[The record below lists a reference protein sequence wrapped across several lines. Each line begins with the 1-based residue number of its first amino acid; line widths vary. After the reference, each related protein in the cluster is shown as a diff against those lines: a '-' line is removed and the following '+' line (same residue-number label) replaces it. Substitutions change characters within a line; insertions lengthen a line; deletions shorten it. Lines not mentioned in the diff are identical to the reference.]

1 MIVVTAP
8 TSQIG
13 SRLIPRLLAA
23 EAPVRVIV
31 RDPSKLP
38 VAVRSRVEVV
48 QGSHADAPTV
58 QRAFRRA
65 QKLFWLVPADPAAES
80 VIEAYVGFTRPAA
93 AEIKAAGIT
102 QVVEVTALGRNTPQA
117 ADAGYVTAS
126 LAMDDLISST
136 GVHQRALTM
145 PSFMDNVLMQG
156 RPLRDRGVFS
166 LPIPRDLELPSCSTD
181 DIAAVA
187 AKWLLDDSWAGQAEV
202 PVLGPENISFDQMA
216 RVMSEVL
223 GRHIAYEQISLASY
237 KDQFERFGFSSA
249 MAEGMASM
257 ARAKSEGL
265 DLGVERTAQN
275 STPTT
280 FRMWCEST
288 LKPYL
293 AGP

>member
-1 MIVVTAP
+1 MIVVTSP
-8 TSQIG
+8 TSQISG
-13 SRLIPRLLAA
+13 RLIPRLLAA

-38 VAVRSRVEVV
+38 VGVRSRVEVV
-48 QGSHADAPTV
+48 QGSHADAATV
-58 QRAFRRA
+58 QRAFQGA
-65 QKLFWLVPADPAAES
+65 QKLFWLVPADPAAGS
-80 VIEAYVGFTRPAA
+80 VIEAYVDFTRPAA

-117 ADAGYVTAS
+117 ADAG
-126 LAMDDLISST
+126 MDDLISST